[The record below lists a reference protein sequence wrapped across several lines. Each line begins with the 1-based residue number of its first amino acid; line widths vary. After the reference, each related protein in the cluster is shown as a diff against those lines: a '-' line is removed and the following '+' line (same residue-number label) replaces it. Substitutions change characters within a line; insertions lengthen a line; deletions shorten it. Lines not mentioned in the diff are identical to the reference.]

1 MGKSIP
7 GRGTSKGSGSEASVR
22 RPRRSL
28 WQEESRRTERW
39 MGGDRGASWTLED
52 LWALAKVRRIDDTG
66 FEQF

>member
-1 MGKSIP
+1 
-7 GRGTSKGSGSEASVR
+7 
-22 RPRRSL
+22 
-28 WQEESRRTERW
+28 